1 MGGGRWR
8 LKEEKSQLM
17 DGLSEPV
24 GARTFGLD
32 RIGKGMMRHAE
43 ALRGPLSL
51 FEGTHVERGRDLQEV
66 LVVVVVKK

>member
-1 MGGGRWR
+1 MGVSWEMR
-8 LKEEKSQLM
+8 

-32 RIGKGMMRHAE
+32 RIGKGMTLE
-43 ALRGPLSL
+43 AFRRPLSL
-51 FEGTHVERGRDLQEV
+51 CRSTHVGRERDLQEV